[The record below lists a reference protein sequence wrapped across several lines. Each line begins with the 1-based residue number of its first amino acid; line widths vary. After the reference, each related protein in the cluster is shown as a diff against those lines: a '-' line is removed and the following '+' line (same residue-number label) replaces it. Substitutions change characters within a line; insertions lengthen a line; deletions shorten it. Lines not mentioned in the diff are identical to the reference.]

1 MFLRVLRRETG
12 CPFSQVESAS
22 PAMIPGTSQ
31 PFKLSRI
38 GPAIIAAII
47 AASVLLLALLAVITL
62 RNQDREERLM
72 EKFLIQEGLRLA

>member
-1 MFLRVLRRETG
+1 
-12 CPFSQVESAS
+12 
-22 PAMIPGTSQ
+22 MIPGTSQ